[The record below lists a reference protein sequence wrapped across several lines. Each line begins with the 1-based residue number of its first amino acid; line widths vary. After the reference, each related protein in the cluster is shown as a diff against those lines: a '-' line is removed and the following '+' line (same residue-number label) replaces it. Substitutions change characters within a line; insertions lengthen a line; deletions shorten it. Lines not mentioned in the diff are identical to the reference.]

1 MNRPTMPSFFF
12 WLFKQV
18 CHSLGNLSLDPTFL
32 SSFNMGP
39 KDKYSELIFGLSS
52 FDILPMI
59 ACKLIKFL
67 YFDIANCS
75 FHRI

>member
-18 CHSLGNLSLDPTFL
+18 CHSIENLSLDLTFL

-59 ACKLIKFL
+59 TCKLIKPL